1 MAHVPD
7 PVELTVSSILE
18 KAFQDGRGTDRM
30 RCIAHR
36 GFARLYPENT
46 LTAVRQ
52 AAAQADMIEVDV
64 RRCGSGELVVFH
76 DETVDRLTDETG
88 AVADYAAAELAE
100 MNVDRSGEGIPTL
113 ADVLDVVPPDVG
125 LNLELKESGLIED
138 VQAAVEGTGIEVWLS
153 SFDTDVVATAAEATD
168 WPVVLI
174 VDDASEAAIER
185 AAGIGCAGIAPH
197 WRLIDFALIERAH
210 RSDLSVYAWPI
221 NDVERARSLRK
232 MEVDG
237 IVAEEPT
244 ACPTD

>member
-1 MAHVPD
+1 MD
-7 PVELTVSSILE
+7 PLLE
-18 KAFQDGRGTDRM
+18 KAFEGGRGTDGM

-36 GFARLYPENT
+36 GFAGLYPENT

-52 AAAQADMIEVDV
+52 AAAQADMIEVDI

-88 AVADYAAAELAE
+88 AVADHSADELAA
-100 MNVDRSGEGIPTL
+100 MDVDGSGEGIPTL
-113 ADVLDVVPPDVG
+113 ADVLDVVPSDVG
-125 LNLELKESGLIED
+125 LDLELKESGLIED
-138 VQAAVEGTGIEVWLS
+138 VQTAVEGTDIDVWLS
-153 SFDTDVVATAAEATD
+153 SFDTDVVATAAETTD

-210 RSDLSVYAWPI
+210 RSNLSVYAWPI
-221 NDVERARSLRK
+221 NDIERAQSLRK

-244 ACPTD
+244 ACPGD

>member
-1 MAHVPD
+1 M
-7 PVELTVSSILE
+7 SGSR
-18 KAFQDGRGTDRM
+18 KAFVGEDRGENM

-36 GFARLYPENT
+36 GFAGLYPENT

-88 AVADYAAAELAE
+88 AVAEYTAEELAN
-100 MNVDRSGEGIPTL
+100 MDVDGSGEGVPEL
-113 ADVLDVVPPDVG
+113 SAVLEAVPPDVG

-138 VQAAVEGTGIEVWLS
+138 VRAAVAGTDVDVWLS
-153 SFDTDVVATAAEATD
+153 SFDTDVVATAAETTD

-210 RSDLSVYAWPI
+210 RSDLAVYAWPI
-221 NDVERARSLRK
+221 NDVERAQSLRK
-232 MEVDG
+232 MDVDG
-237 IVAEEPT
+237 IIAEEPT
-244 ACPTD
+244 ACPDA